1 MTPVDHIVQLRPQF
15 HHIDAAAEQ
24 DRLNRA
30 RDAGAGRVTE
40 ARALHMSVK
49 STIDGEENNTTTM
62 ADRIAAVQ
70 AEPWRR
76 YDFIDSE
83 TPEAWKVFNEN
94 FFAGGAMGQNT
105 EELLAKV
112 PKLISGVNDQEYLD
126 MIAPPRDKARM
137 SKYKAKANGKK
148 DRDLNK
154 GKGNEASVE
163 EDDDGSSTIS
173 DPSSGS
179 DTTDDEVMAKAK
191 VKA

>member
-1 MTPVDHIVQLRPQF
+1 
-15 HHIDAAAEQ
+15 
-24 DRLNRA
+24 
-30 RDAGAGRVTE
+30 
-40 ARALHMSVK
+40 MSVK

-105 EELLAKV
+105 EDLLAKV

-137 SKYKAKANGKK
+137 SKYKAKAKAKANAKK
-148 DRDLNK
+148 DRDLKK
-154 GKGNEASVE
+154 GKGKEATIE
-163 EDDDGSSTIS
+163 EDDDSSSTIS

-179 DTTDDEVMAKAK
+179 DTTDDEVEAKAK
-191 VKA
+191 VKAKA

>member
-1 MTPVDHIVQLRPQF
+1 
-15 HHIDAAAEQ
+15 
-24 DRLNRA
+24 
-30 RDAGAGRVTE
+30 
-40 ARALHMSVK
+40 MSVK

-105 EELLAKV
+105 EELIAKV
-112 PKLISGVNDQEYLD
+112 PKLISGVTDQEYLD
-126 MIAPPRDKARM
+126 MIAPPRDKARL
-137 SKYKAKANGKK
+137 SKNKAKAKAK
-148 DRDLNK
+148 EDRDLKK
-154 GKGNEASVE
+154 GKGKEAAVE
-163 EDDDGSSTIS
+163 DEDDSSSTMS

-179 DTTDDEVMAKAK
+179 DTDDEEINAQAKGKAKA
-191 VKA
+191 